1 MQLYSSVIIIIARI
15 IIIIALESSLSFIS
29 TLVISREGGVK
40 KSDWLK
46 LSSHYAY
53 KAIRNHYLSGFETM
67 AEKDTTRV
75 KLLLSTICA
84 DPSICEYRQDEHSL
98 VFNKVPLN
106 TFMKEQTMLR
116 SKQLGTLYRN
126 MSYYGFSKEKN
137 TDPAKIVYTHP
148 RLPDVTAAGLQSF
161 LASIERRKVHD
172 AAHDDAHDDAHE
184 GALEDAHDDAHEGA
198 LEDAHE
204 GALEDAHEG
213 AHEGVC
219 TRARA
224 RKRALKGAC
233 ERARRKGARK
243 KPKMPTTKSGLA
255 EDGFEQTNKLSY
267 IAGNVSPL
275 PFDNGSPL
283 PFDNVSPLPF
293 DNGSPLPFD
302 NDTPD
307 NELGLDFTDIVG
319 EDFKYEPPESPDSTN
334 PQTLENSQT

>member
-1 MQLYSSVIIIIARI
+1 M
-15 IIIIALESSLSFIS
+15 SLSFPIS
-29 TLVISREGGVK
+29 NCGLPVIMEGREGGVK

-67 AEKDTTRV
+67 AEKDITRF
-75 KLLLSTICA
+75 KLLLSTICV
-84 DPSICEYRQDEHSL
+84 DPSICEYIQDEHFL
-98 VFNKVPLN
+98 VFNKVQLN
-106 TFMKEQTMLR
+106 TFMKEQTMLK
-116 SKQLGTLYRN
+116 SKQLATLYRN
-126 MSYYGFSKEKN
+126 MSYYGFSKKEKN

-172 AAHDDAHDDAHE
+172 AAHDAAHDDAHDAAHDDAHE
-184 GALEDAHDDAHEGA
+184 AAH
-198 LEDAHE
+198 EDAHE
-204 GALEDAHEG
+204 AAHEDAHEA

-224 RKRALKGAC
+224 RKRALNGPC
-233 ERARRKGARK
+233 ERARRKGACK

-267 IAGNVSPL
+267 IAGKVSPV
-275 PFDNGSPL
+275 

-293 DNGSPLPFD
+293 GNVSPLPFG
-302 NDTPD
+302 NVTPD
-307 NELGLDFTDIVG
+307 NELGQDFTDLVG
-319 EDFKYEPPESPDSTN
+319 EGFAKEPPESPDSTN
-334 PQTLENSQT
+334 LQTLAANPQT